1 MSKAMEE
8 WAKPEVKKIG
18 IKKVNS
24 YTKASCKKTFSEIK
38 KESKYKSTKILTNFV
53 PRIGPKKS
61 FCKPSLF
68 ILNPNEAS
76 LKKYSDDPAN
86 KNLKIVSS
94 SESEESED
102 NSSNLSSEENKKI
115 NDEDKNIKNIK
126 NNNEIIKENPDEYK
140 IDFKSDFNL
149 ELKSNVEVNNEIN
162 NSCTNN
168 INNNNNEEN
177 NNNNNYLSILD
188 VLSMTKK

>member
-1 MSKAMEE
+1 MEE

-76 LKKYSDDPAN
+76 LKKYSDDPVN

-126 NNNEIIKENPDEYK
+126 NNNEIIKENPDEDK

>member
-8 WAKPEVKKIG
+8 WAKPDVKKIG

-76 LKKYSDDPAN
+76 LKKYSDDPVN

-115 NDEDKNIKNIK
+115 NDEDKNIKI
-126 NNNEIIKENPDEYK
+126 NNEIIKENPDDYK

-149 ELKSNVEVNNEIN
+149 ELKSNVELNNEIN

-168 INNNNNEEN
+168 INNNNNEES

>member
-76 LKKYSDDPAN
+76 LKKYSDDPVN

-126 NNNEIIKENPDEYK
+126 NNNEIIKENPDEDK

>member
-18 IKKVNS
+18 IKKANS

-76 LKKYSDDPAN
+76 LKKYSDDPVN
-86 KNLKIVSS
+86 KNLLIVSS

-115 NDEDKNIKNIK
+115 NDEDKNIKN
-126 NNNEIIKENPDEYK
+126 NNEIIKENPDEDK

>member
-8 WAKPEVKKIG
+8 WAKLEVKKIG
-18 IKKVNS
+18 IKKFNS

-76 LKKYSDDPAN
+76 LKKYSDDPVN
-86 KNLKIVSS
+86 KNLLIVSS

-115 NDEDKNIKNIK
+115 NDEDKNIKN
-126 NNNEIIKENPDEYK
+126 NNEIIKENTDEDK

-149 ELKSNVEVNNEIN
+149 ELKSNVELNNELN

>member
-1 MSKAMEE
+1 MEE
-8 WAKPEVKKIG
+8 WAKPDVKKIG

-76 LKKYSDDPAN
+76 LKKYSDDPVN
-86 KNLKIVSS
+86 KNLLIVSS

-126 NNNEIIKENPDEYK
+126 INNEIIKENPDDYK

-149 ELKSNVEVNNEIN
+149 ELKSNVELNNELN
-162 NSCTNN
+162 NNCTNN

>member
-1 MSKAMEE
+1 MEE
-8 WAKPEVKKIG
+8 WAKPEVKKTG

-76 LKKYSDDPAN
+76 LKKYSDVPVN

-126 NNNEIIKENPDEYK
+126 INNEIIKENPDEDK

>member
-76 LKKYSDDPAN
+76 LKKYSDDPVN
-86 KNLKIVSS
+86 KNLLIVSS

-126 NNNEIIKENPDEYK
+126 INNEIIKENPYEYK

-168 INNNNNEEN
+168 INNNNNEES